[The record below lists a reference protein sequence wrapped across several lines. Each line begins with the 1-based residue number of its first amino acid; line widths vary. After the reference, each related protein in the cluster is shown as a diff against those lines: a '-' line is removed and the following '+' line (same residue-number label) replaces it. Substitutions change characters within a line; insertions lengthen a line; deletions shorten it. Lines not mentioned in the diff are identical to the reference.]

1 MFMCAISFNHTT
13 LKLFCQLPP
22 LDCYL
27 LEGQGSDSSSLPPEL
42 HLAKGRI
49 SLHVGWLKCIRNLY
63 LWSVMLGQWF
73 LSYELHTL
81 SISELLNKLMSVLA
95 SSEYKPVK
103 YVNICC
109 EHKSTLKNT
118 VLKVTLGLIIGI
130 FNSILATVNIKWTFL
145 LWENFVLGK
154 WHETVS
160 IIVLWFRSGMQCDKS
175 VCYQIL
181 LKYWNLQKSYVWNV
195 FRKASKLCLW

>member
-1 MFMCAISFNHTT
+1 
-13 LKLFCQLPP
+13 
-22 LDCYL
+22 
-27 LEGQGSDSSSLPPEL
+27 
-42 HLAKGRI
+42 
-49 SLHVGWLKCIRNLY
+49 
-63 LWSVMLGQWF
+63 MLGQWF

-160 IIVLWFRSGMQCDKS
+160 IIVL
-175 VCYQIL
+175 
-181 LKYWNLQKSYVWNV
+181 
-195 FRKASKLCLW
+195 